1 MSIYQKY
8 LVKDGD
14 SFVPS
19 HFPQLEASLQQV
31 IEQLAKEPEVP
42 KTEMVLAFVKDH
54 SINSQQ
60 AKDHPELATRILSRS
75 LPLQVMEELFESSSK
90 NLLFRK
96 ELEDYIRSCF
106 KKGLERETLNAIK

>member
-8 LVKDGD
+8 LVKNGD

-19 HFPQLEASLQQV
+19 HFPKLEDSLQQV

-60 AKDHPELATRILSRS
+60 AKDHPELTTMILSGS
-75 LPLQVMEELFESSSK
+75 LPLKIMEELFESGNK
-90 NLLFRK
+90 NPLFRK
-96 ELEDYIRSCF
+96 GLEDYIRNCF
-106 KKGLERETLNAIK
+106 KKGLERETLNAVK